1 MGNYT
6 PGQLAIYVVVALGVA
21 AVVYIAAGAMGIAIP
36 MWIIHIAVVCLV
48 VVVAALA
55 IRFIMSV

>member
-6 PGQLAIYVVVALGVA
+6 PSQLAIYAVVALGVCA
-21 AVVYIAAGAMGIAIP
+21 IVWIAAGAMGIPIP
-36 MWIIHIAVVCLV
+36 MWIVHV

-55 IRFIMSV
+55 IRFISSV

>member
-6 PGQLAIYVVVALGVA
+6 PSQLAIYAVVALGVCA
-21 AVVYIAAGAMGIAIP
+21 IVWIAAGAMGIPIP
-36 MWIIHIAVVCLV
+36 MWIIHVIIVCIV

-55 IRFIMSV
+55 IRFISSV